1 MTSEELKQI
10 KEMAMKYS
18 DPIRGKMLALIAY
31 IEILEFEI
39 EKVPEDTK

>member
-1 MTSEELKQI
+1 VTSEELKQI

-31 IEILEFEI
+31 IEMLETEI
-39 EKVPEDTK
+39 AKVPEES